1 MSQDLG
7 LSANSDTDRAAG
19 LMSPFHSDIIGTT
32 VYLTG
37 SQIILEVDVLVQQK
51 EIMFMNKSQPL

>member
-1 MSQDLG
+1 MAEDLG
-7 LSANSDTDRAAG
+7 LNANSATDRAAG
-19 LMSPFHSDIIGTT
+19 LTSPFHSDIRTT
-32 VYLTG
+32 VYLTR